1 MTTSEKKVSA
11 RSSFFRGAA
20 DRIGSTELGLRILRV
35 LSKNKTLQRI
45 MIGGPNPIHLWEDD
59 LVFQKLISNVK
70 PFTLLTEEALF
81 TIYQTASGVRT
92 ITGDIA
98 EIGVYK
104 GGTAWLLGSIFSESN
119 RSLLM
124 FDTFAGM
131 PDSADSI
138 RDLHKEGDFSDTSLA
153 AVTKLLSSWPNA
165 IPVAGFFPA
174 TATPFAQHQFAF
186 VHIDVDIYQSVL
198 DCCDFFY
205 PRLST
210 GGVLVFDDYGQ
221 RSCPGAK
228 QAVDEFFAS
237 RPETPFYL
245 RTGQCVVWK
254 LA

>member
-1 MTTSEKKVSA
+1 
-11 RSSFFRGAA
+11 
-20 DRIGSTELGLRILRV
+20 
-35 LSKNKTLQRI
+35 

-119 RSLLM
+119 RSVLM

-153 AVTKLLSSWPNA
+153 AVTKLLSSRPNA